1 MRCAELW
8 NRPARNS
15 STTACGAEREAPEE
29 VEARSCSRWPEI
41 AERSAALLKDA
52 PPFTEDDLYDENGLV
67 IAADTSALISILL
80 NEPEAADVQAMPAA
94 TTVTCMSAV
103 SLQEASMVLAGRLG
117 DKDPWRELEELIAKA
132 RIEIVPH
139 DADLARI
146 ARDAFLRFG
155 KGRHPARLNCG
166 DCASYALASHRRIP
180 LLFKGDDFARTDITV
195 ALPAS

>member
-1 MRCAELW
+1 M
-8 NRPARNS
+8 
-15 STTACGAEREAPEE
+15 
-29 VEARSCSRWPEI
+29 
-41 AERSAALLKDA
+41 
-52 PPFTEDDLYDENGLV
+52 

-80 NEPEAADVQAMPAA
+80 NEPDAGAFRQCLG

-117 DKDPWRELEELIAKA
+117 DNDPWRELEELVAKA

-166 DCASYALASHRRIP
+166 DCASYALARHRRIP
-180 LLFKGDDFARTDITV
+180 LLFKGDDFARTDITS